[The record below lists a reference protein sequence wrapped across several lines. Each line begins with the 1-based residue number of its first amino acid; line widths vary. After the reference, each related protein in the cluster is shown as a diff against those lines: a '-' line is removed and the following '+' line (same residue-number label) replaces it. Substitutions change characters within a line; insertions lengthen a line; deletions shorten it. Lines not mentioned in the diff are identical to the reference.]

1 MDSRN
6 LGLVSA
12 RLARVLRPEGLDAAT
27 GAALPQQ
34 LPHPH
39 AVMRRAIEHDTVE
52 QPFHRMN

>member
-39 AVMRRAIEHDTVE
+39 AVMRRAIEHS
-52 QPFHRMN
+52 